1 MSNDAVYAAGLLN
14 RALDPATQP
23 REIQAFLQAEWTLL
37 RETITHRVRVI
48 DIGCGTGRHLLALG
62 NRLGLGLGVDYERSY
77 VAEAGR
83 RAPHHVHFVAG
94 DATAV
99 PARGVF
105 DFAVCLTNTWGTM
118 SDKAGVL
125 REMRRVAPKP
135 GTRLLSVY
143 ALASV
148 PPRREWYS
156 RLGHSVVRETNEYLE
171 SDGGFRSEHFD
182 EDRLRSFVEDCLIRP
197 LTAIAYA
204 VTF

>member
-23 REIQAFLQAEWTLL
+23 REIQAFLQAEWTML
-37 RETITHRVRVI
+37 RETITDEVRVI
-48 DIGCGTGRHLLALG
+48 DIGCGTGRHLLALQ
-62 NRLGLGLGVDYERSY
+62 NRLEFGFGVDYERRY
-77 VAEAGR
+77 VAEARR
-83 RAPHHVHFVAG
+83 RAPRHLHFVAG

-105 DFAVCLTNTWGTM
+105 EFAVCLTNTWGTM
-118 SDKAGVL
+118 SDKVGVL

-156 RLGHSVVRETNEYLE
+156 RLGHTVVRETSEYLE

-182 EDRLRSFVEDCLIRP
+182 EDRLRSLVGDCLIRP

>member
-37 RETITHRVRVI
+37 RETITHGVRVI

-83 RAPHHVHFVAG
+83 RAPQHLHFVAG

-99 PARGVF
+99 FCP
-105 DFAVCLTNTWGTM
+105 
-118 SDKAGVL
+118 S
-125 REMRRVAPKP
+125 
-135 GTRLLSVY
+135 
-143 ALASV
+143 
-148 PPRREWYS
+148 
-156 RLGHSVVRETNEYLE
+156 
-171 SDGGFRSEHFD
+171 
-182 EDRLRSFVEDCLIRP
+182 LRSHSRRRCFSNI
-197 LTAIAYA
+197 
-204 VTF
+204 